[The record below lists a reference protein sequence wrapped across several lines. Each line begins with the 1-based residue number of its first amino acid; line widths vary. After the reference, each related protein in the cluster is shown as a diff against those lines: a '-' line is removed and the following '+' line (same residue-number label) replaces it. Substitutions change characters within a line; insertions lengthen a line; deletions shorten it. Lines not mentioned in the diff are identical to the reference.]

1 MNVLEALLKSKNIKN
16 EDGEFEVESIAIL
29 GKKRGVRISYEEAL
43 FREWETTEKTKRY
56 PALFRRKSDGYY
68 VMSQYPLFEDAE
80 DAILYSKR
88 ELHGFTFV
96 RLIKDIPELINNK

>member
-29 GKKRGVRISYEEAL
+29 GKERGVRISYEEAL
-43 FREWETTEKTKRY
+43 AGKWETHEKVKKY

-68 VMSQYPLFEDAE
+68 KMSQYPLFENVE
-80 DAILYSKR
+80 DAISYSKR
-88 ELHGFTFV
+88 EDHGFTFV
-96 RLIKDIPELINNK
+96 RLIKDIPELIK